1 MNVQDCSWCVSP
13 FRDAAEAA
21 IVAGEPKMTVARR
34 FGLGRS
40 QMYKHLRH
48 VRILPPKGGPL
59 VTNPEPVQRLAAVR
73 AEIVDSTDGW
83 ATVIPR
89 LESLLLEVR
98 RVRERWED
106 TKPQVAVSALRLE
119 REILNDVAKLR
130 GEIPDTRTV
139 KVAEIAEWSIVLD
152 ALENHPKALRAVSK
166 ALGNGN
172 R

>member
-1 MNVQDCSWCVSP
+1 VSP

-48 VRILPPKGGPL
+48 VGILSPKG
-59 VTNPEPVQRLAAVR
+59 EPVTVVPELAAIR
-73 AEIVDSTDGW
+73 AEIVDSTDRW

-89 LESLLLEVR
+89 LESLLLEVQ

-166 ALGNGN
+166 ALGNGD